1 MKKALRIVLWVL
13 IGLIA
18 LNFLV
23 TGLRWA
29 VDPSGAA
36 EAFDMSLF
44 SGAALSTQIGDI
56 GAFFIGMGLFVLL
69 GLVTRKREWFLACA
83 TLVFAAALF
92 RTLAWLFHG
101 ASLMMQFIVPEIII
115 GTLLLI
121 ASKKLTAEN
130 SQVPAQKPE

>member
-1 MKKALRIVLWVL
+1 MKNLLHKVLWVL

-29 VDPSGAA
+29 VAPSGAA
-36 EAFDMSLF
+36 EALDMSLLN
-44 SGAALSTQIGDI
+44 GAGLSTQIGDI

-69 GLVTRKREWFLACA
+69 GLVTKKREWFHAGA
-83 TLVFAAALF
+83 ILVFAAALF

-101 ASLMMQFIVPEIII
+101 AGLAMQFIIPEIVL

-121 ASKKLTAEN
+121 ASKKLT
-130 SQVPAQKPE
+130 SHHVQKPE